1 MNHIYH
7 RFWYRVGIVVATLI
21 PLAGPVAAQAQ
32 PDMRVTL
39 LGTGTPTLSVDRFGP
54 STLIEAGSEKLVF
67 DCGRG
72 CPIRLQQKGV
82 RIGEVKLF
90 VTHLHSDHVNGI
102 VDLWLTGWFR
112 RTTRFVMIGP
122 EGTKNMA
129 AHLEEAFMPDIR
141 IRMVEEK
148 LPREGVRF
156 DAKDITPG
164 MVYEANGVTVTAFE
178 VDHGDMRL
186 WLPHQLPRPL
196 GRALRRHALQ
206 PERN

>member
-1 MNHIYH
+1 MH
-7 RFWYRVGIVVATLI
+7 
-21 PLAGPVAAQAQ
+21 AQTQ

-112 RTTRFVMIGP
+112 RTTPFVMIGP

-141 IRMVEEK
+141 IRMAEEK

-178 VDHGDMRL
+178 VDHGDMKPAYGYRINYRGRSVVL
-186 WLPHQLPRPL
+186 SGDTRFSQNVVKLP
-196 GRALRRHALQ
+196 
-206 PERN
+206 